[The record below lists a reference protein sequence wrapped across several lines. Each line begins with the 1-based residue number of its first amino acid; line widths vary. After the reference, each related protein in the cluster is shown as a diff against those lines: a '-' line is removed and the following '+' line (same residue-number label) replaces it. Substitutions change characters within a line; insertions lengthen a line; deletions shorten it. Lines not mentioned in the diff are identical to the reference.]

1 MSKIIV
7 IDFGGV
13 QHTAL
18 FAHRNFGNTPVTYI
32 LMRMMIGYLKKIGI
46 EKDTLIII
54 AQDFGSWRKNLD
66 PNYKAQRKEV
76 RETFEE
82 EQWWKDKY
90 EEINEFIKQLN
101 ECLPWHWIKI
111 YRDEA
116 DDIASVAV
124 RYYKDKEV
132 VLVSSDKDW
141 EMLLNFE
148 NVKIFSPLQNKKTK
162 VAKYKDV
169 PFPVKVLLEKI
180 QGDVSDNLL
189 VKPSSERE
197 FEIRKKIV
205 NLLELPDEIEQP
217 IKEQFQNLLPKN
229 LYLHKVPYR
238 SVREEIRKLYQE
250 E

>member
-1 MSKIIV
+1 
-7 IDFGGV
+7 
-13 QHTAL
+13 
-18 FAHRNFGNTPVTYI
+18 
-32 LMRMMIGYLKKIGI
+32 LKKIGI

>member
-1 MSKIIV
+1 
-7 IDFGGV
+7 
-13 QHTAL
+13 
-18 FAHRNFGNTPVTYI
+18 
-32 LMRMMIGYLKKIGI
+32 MRMMIGYLKKIGI